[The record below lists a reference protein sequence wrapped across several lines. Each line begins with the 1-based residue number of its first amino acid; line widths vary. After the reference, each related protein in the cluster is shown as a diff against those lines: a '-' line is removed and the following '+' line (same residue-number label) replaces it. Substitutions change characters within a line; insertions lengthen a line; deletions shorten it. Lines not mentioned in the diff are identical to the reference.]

1 MAIRIGGMYSGLDTD
16 AMVKELVSA
25 YSTKK
30 DSIQKQKEA
39 LEWKQENW
47 DTLNKDIYDFYSS
60 SLSNLRFDS
69 TDAYDVT
76 YNDDKVVSVTN
87 PGKENVGTYT
97 LKVENLAQSGFLT
110 GKELNKTVTNDTQI
124 SALIEHPHVG
134 SKISVN
140 NTVIDIT
147 EDMTIGKL
155 AAKIAEISNTH
166 ASYDSTNHRFFVSAT
181 KPGND
186 YDFSIKAEDEGG
198 KEVLKALGIDDDSAS
213 RIYGTDAKIEFNG
226 VTYTSADNNFNVNGI
241 SIRANAVSKS
251 PINISINAGKKDGKN
266 VRDFIES
273 YNGLLE
279 KLQTSYNKASSK
291 TYMPLSDSEKEVMS
305 DRDIEKW
312 EQTGK
317 ENILSKD
324 ESLRKIIDL
333 LKGFTSKTYMIDGE
347 KVSLASIGITTG
359 SYFTTSADKRG
370 TLEIDENK
378 FKEELEK
385 NPDKVNKLIK
395 AIGTDL
401 YEKLTQDSK
410 SSSMRSIY
418 TFYNDKEMRK
428 QLDNYKK
435 KLDDWDKKIAKME
448 DKYYKQFSAMETALS
463 KISNSSSYLTSLFS
477 NN

>member
-39 LEWKQENW
+39 LEWKQESW
-47 DTLNKDIYDFYSS
+47 DTLNKDIYDFYAS
-60 SLSNLRFDS
+60 SLSNLRFDN
-69 TDAYDVT
+69 TDNYDVV
-76 YNDDKVVSVTN
+76 YSDDKVVSVSN
-87 PGKENVGTYT
+87 PSKDNIGTYT

-110 GKELNKTVTNDTQI
+110 GKELDKTVTNDTQI
-124 SALIEHPHVG
+124 SALIEHPHAG

-147 EDMTIGKL
+147 EGMTVGQL

-181 KPGND
+181 KPGSE

-213 RIYGTDAKIEFNG
+213 RIFGSNAKIEFNG
-226 VTYTSADNNFNVNGI
+226 VTYTSTDNNFDINGI
-241 SIRANAVSKS
+241 KIKANSVSKS
-251 PINISINAGKKDGKN
+251 SVNVSIGAGKKDGKN
-266 VRDFIES
+266 VKDFVNS
-273 YNGLLE
+273 YNDLLD

-333 LKGFTSKTYMIDGE
+333 LKGFTSKTYTIDGE
-347 KVSLASIGITTG
+347 QVSLASIGITTG
-359 SYFTTSADKRG
+359 SYFSTSENKRG
-370 TLEIDENK
+370 TLQIDESK
-378 FKEELEK
+378 FQEELEK

-395 AIGTDL
+395 AVGTDL

-410 SSSMRSIY
+410 STSMRSIY
-418 TFYNDKEMRK
+418 TFYNDKEMKK
-428 QLDNYKK
+428 QLESYKK
-435 KLDDWDKKIAKME
+435 KLDDWDQKIAKME
-448 DKYYKQFSAMETALS
+448 DKYYKQFSAMEKALS
-463 KISNSSSYLTSLFS
+463 KLSSNSSYLTSLFS
-477 NN
+477 N

>member
-16 AMVKELVSA
+16 AMVKELTSA

-39 LEWKQENW
+39 LEWKQEQWN
-47 DTLNKDIYDFYSS
+47 TFNKDIYDFYAS
-60 SLSNLRFDS
+60 SLSNIRFDN

-76 YNDDKVVSVTN
+76 YSDDKIVSIGN
-87 PGKENVGTYT
+87 PSKENIGTYT

-110 GKELNKTVTNDTQI
+110 GRELDKTVTNDTQI
-124 SALIEHPHVG
+124 SALIEHPHAG

-147 EDMTIGKL
+147 EDMTVGQL

-181 KPGND
+181 KPGGD
-186 YDFSIKAEDEGG
+186 YDFNIKAEDEGG
-198 KEVLKALGIDDDSAS
+198 KEVLKALGIDNGGES
-213 RIYGTDAKIEFNG
+213 RIFGKDAKIEFNG
-226 VTYTSADNNFNVNGI
+226 ISYTSTDNNFNIRGI
-241 SIRANAVSKS
+241 NIKANSISSS
-251 PINISINAGKKDGKN
+251 PINVTIGTSKKSTKYIS
-266 VRDFIES
+266 DFVGS
-273 YNGLLE
+273 YNELLE
-279 KLQTSYNKASSK
+279 KLQTSYNKTSSK
-291 TYMPLSDSEKEVMS
+291 TYMPLSESEKEIMT
-305 DRDIEKW
+305 DREIEKW
-312 EQTGK
+312 EKTGK

-333 LKGFTSKTYMIDGE
+333 LKGFTSKTYTIDGE
-347 KVSLASIGITTG
+347 QLSLASIGISTT

-370 TLEIDENK
+370 TLEIDEK
-378 FKEELEK
+378 KLQEELEK

-410 SSSMRSIY
+410 SSSTRSIY
-418 TFYNDKEMRK
+418 TFYNDKEMKK
-428 QLDNYKK
+428 QLENYKK
-435 KLDDWDKKIAKME
+435 KLDDWDKKITKME
-448 DKYYKQFSAMETALS
+448 NKYYKQFSAMESALS
-463 KISNSSSYLTSLFS
+463 KISNTSSYLTSLF
-477 NN
+477 NL

>member
-25 YSTKK
+25 QSTKK
-30 DSIQKQKEA
+30 NSLQKQKEA
-39 LEWKQENW
+39 LEWKQESWN
-47 DTLNKDIYDFYSS
+47 TLNKDIYDFYAS

-69 TDAYDVT
+69 SDAYDVT
-76 YNDDKVVSVTN
+76 YSDDKIVSIGN
-87 PGKENVGTYT
+87 PSKENVGSYT

-110 GKELNKTVTNDTQI
+110 GRELDKTVTNDTQI
-124 SALIEHPHVG
+124 SALIEHPHAG

-147 EDMTIGKL
+147 EDMTIGQL

-181 KPGND
+181 KPGSN

-198 KEVLKALGIDDDSAS
+198 KEVLKALGIDDGGES
-213 RIYGTDAKIEFNG
+213 RIFGTDAKIEFNG
-226 VTYTSADNNFNVNGI
+226 VSYTSSNNNFNIKG
-241 SIRANAVSKS
+241 
-251 PINISINAGKKDGKN
+251 INIKANSISTSSVNVTISTGKKDTKRIN
-266 VRDFIES
+266 DFVNS
-273 YNGLLE
+273 YNTLLE

-291 TYMPLSDSEKEVMS
+291 IYMPLTDEEKEVMS
-305 DRDIEKW
+305 DREIEKW

-324 ESLRKIIDL
+324 ENLRQIIDL
-333 LKGFTSKTYMIDGE
+333 LKGFTSKTYTIDGE
-347 KVSLASIGITTG
+347 QISLASIGITTG

-370 TLEIDENK
+370 TLEVDENK
-378 FKEELEK
+378 LKEELEK

-395 AIGTDL
+395 AVGTDL

-410 SSSMRSIY
+410 SSSLRSIY
-418 TFYNDKEMRK
+418 TFYNDKELKK

-435 KLDDWDKKIAKME
+435 KLDDEDKKIAKME

-463 KISNSSSYLTSLFS
+463 KLSNSSSYLSSLFS
-477 NN
+477 F

>member
-39 LEWKQENW
+39 LEWKQESW
-47 DTLNKDIYDFYSS
+47 DTLNKDIYDFYAS
-60 SLSNLRFDS
+60 SLSDLRFDN
-69 TDAYDVT
+69 TDNYDVV
-76 YNDDKVVSVTN
+76 YSDDKVVSVSN
-87 PGKENVGTYT
+87 PSKENIGTYT

-110 GKELNKTVTNDTQI
+110 GKELDKTVTNDTQI
-124 SALIEHPHVG
+124 SALIEHPHAG

-147 EDMTIGKL
+147 EDMTVGQL
-155 AAKIAEISNTH
+155 AAKIAEINNTH

-181 KPGND
+181 KPGSE

-213 RIYGTDAKIEFNG
+213 RIFGSDAKIEFNG
-226 VTYTSADNNFNVNGI
+226 VTYTSTDNNFDINGVKI
-241 SIRANAVSKS
+241 KANSVSKS
-251 PINISINAGKKDGKN
+251 SVNVSIGAGKKDGKN
-266 VRDFIES
+266 VKDFVNS
-273 YNGLLE
+273 YNDLLE

-312 EQTGK
+312 EKTGK

-324 ESLRKIIDL
+324 ESLRKVIDL
-333 LKGFTSKTYMIDGE
+333 LKGFTSKTYTIDGE
-347 KVSLASIGITTG
+347 QVSLASIGITTG
-359 SYFTTSADKRG
+359 SYFTTSENKRG
-370 TLEIDENK
+370 TLQIDESK
-378 FKEELEK
+378 FQEELEK

-395 AIGTDL
+395 AVGTDL

-410 SSSMRSIY
+410 STSMRSIY
-418 TFYNDKEMRK
+418 TFYNDKEMKK
-428 QLDNYKK
+428 QLESYKK
-435 KLDDWDKKIAKME
+435 KLDDWDQKIAKME
-448 DKYYKQFSAMETALS
+448 DKYYKQFSAMEKALS
-463 KISNSSSYLTSLFS
+463 KLSSSSSYLTSLFS
-477 NN
+477 N

>member
-25 YSTKK
+25 QSTKK
-30 DSIQKQKEA
+30 NSLQKQKEA
-39 LEWKQENW
+39 LEWKQESWN
-47 DTLNKDIYDFYSS
+47 TLNKDIYDFYAS
-60 SLSNLRFDS
+60 SLSNLRFDNS
-69 TDAYDVT
+69 DAYDVT
-76 YNDDKVVSVTN
+76 YSNDKIVSIGN
-87 PGKENVGTYT
+87 PSKENVGSYT

-110 GKELNKTVTNDTQI
+110 GRELDKSVTNDTQI
-124 SALIEHPHVG
+124 SALIEHPHAG

-147 EDMTIGKL
+147 EDMTVGQL

-181 KPGND
+181 KPGSN

-198 KEVLKALGIDDDSAS
+198 KEVLKALGIDDGGES
-213 RIYGTDAKIEFNG
+213 RIFGTDAKIEFNG
-226 VTYTSADNNFNVNGI
+226 VSYTSSDNNFNIKG
-241 SIRANAVSKS
+241 
-251 PINISINAGKKDGKN
+251 INIKANSISTSSINVTIGAGKKDTKRIN
-266 VRDFIES
+266 DFVNS
-273 YNGLLE
+273 YNTLLE

-291 TYMPLSDSEKEVMS
+291 TYMPLTDEEKEVMS
-305 DRDIEKW
+305 DREIEKW

-324 ESLRKIIDL
+324 ENLRQIINL
-333 LKGFTSKTYMIDGE
+333 LKDFTSKTYNIDGE
-347 KVSLASIGITTG
+347 QVSLASIGISTG

-378 FKEELEK
+378 LKEELER

-395 AIGTDL
+395 AVGTDL

-410 SSSMRSIY
+410 SSSIRSIY
-418 TFYNDKEMRK
+418 TFYNDKELKK
-428 QLDNYKK
+428 QLDSYKK
-435 KLDDWDKKIAKME
+435 KLDDEDKKIAKME

-463 KISNSSSYLTSLFS
+463 KLSSSSSYLSSLFS
-477 NN
+477 F

>member
-16 AMVKELVSA
+16 AMVKELTSA

-39 LEWKQENW
+39 LEWKQEQWN
-47 DTLNKDIYDFYSS
+47 TFNKDIYDFYAS
-60 SLSNLRFDS
+60 SLSNIRFDN

-76 YNDDKVVSVTN
+76 YSDDKIVSIGN
-87 PGKENVGTYT
+87 PSKENIGTYT

-110 GKELNKTVTNDTQI
+110 GRELDKTVTNDTQI
-124 SALIEHPHVG
+124 SALIEHPHAG

-147 EDMTIGKL
+147 EDMTVGQL

-181 KPGND
+181 KPGGD
-186 YDFSIKAEDEGG
+186 YDFNIKAEDEGG
-198 KEVLKALGIDDDSAS
+198 KEVLKALGIDNGGES
-213 RIYGTDAKIEFNG
+213 RIFGKDAKIEFNG
-226 VTYTSADNNFNVNGI
+226 ISYTSADNNFNIKGI
-241 SIRANAVSKS
+241 NIKANSISSS
-251 PINISINAGKKDGKN
+251 PINVTIGTSKKSTKYIS
-266 VRDFIES
+266 DFVGS
-273 YNGLLE
+273 YNELLE
-279 KLQTSYNKASSK
+279 KLQTSYNKTSSK
-291 TYMPLSDSEKEVMS
+291 TYMPLSESEKEIMT
-305 DRDIEKW
+305 DREIEKW
-312 EQTGK
+312 EKTGK

-333 LKGFTSKTYMIDGE
+333 LKGFTSKTYTIDGE
-347 KVSLASIGITTG
+347 QLSLASIGISTT

-370 TLEIDENK
+370 TLEIDEK
-378 FKEELEK
+378 KLQEELEK

-410 SSSMRSIY
+410 SSSTRSIY
-418 TFYNDKEMRK
+418 TFYNDKEMKK
-428 QLDNYKK
+428 QLEDYKK
-435 KLDDWDKKIAKME
+435 KLDDWDKKITKME
-448 DKYYKQFSAMETALS
+448 DKYYKQFSAMESALS
-463 KISNSSSYLTSLFS
+463 KISNTSSYLTSLF
-477 NN
+477 NL

>member
-25 YSTKK
+25 YSTKR

-39 LEWKQENW
+39 LEWKQESW
-47 DTLNKDIYDFYSS
+47 DTLNKDIYDFYAS
-60 SLSNLRFDS
+60 SLSNIRFDNS
-69 TDAYDVT
+69 DAYDVT
-76 YNDDKVVSVTN
+76 YSDDKIISIGN
-87 PGKENVGTYT
+87 PSKENVGTYT

-110 GKELNKTVTNDTQI
+110 GRELDKTVTENTQI
-124 SALIEHPHVG
+124 SGLIEHPHAG

-147 EDMTIGKL
+147 EDMTVGQL

-166 ASYDSTNHRFFVSAT
+166 ANYDSTNHRFFVSAT
-181 KPGND
+181 KPGSN

-198 KEVLKALGIDDDSAS
+198 KEVLKALGIDDGGES
-213 RIYGTDAKIEFNG
+213 RIFGKDAKIEFNG
-226 VTYTSADNNFNVNGI
+226 VSYTSSDNNFNIRGMNIKANSVSTSSVNVTIGT
-241 SIRANAVSKS
+241 
-251 PINISINAGKKDGKN
+251 GKKDTK
-266 VRDFIES
+266 RITDFVDS

-291 TYMPLSDSEKEVMS
+291 TYMPLSESEKEVMT
-305 DRDIEKW
+305 DREIEKW
-312 EQTGK
+312 ESTGK

-324 ESLRKIIDL
+324 ENLRQIINL
-333 LKGFTSKTYMIDGE
+333 LKDFTSKTYTIDGE
-347 KVSLASIGITTG
+347 QMSLASIGISTG

-370 TLEIDENK
+370 TLEVDENK
-378 FKEELEK
+378 LKEELEK

-395 AIGTDL
+395 AVGTDL

-410 SSSMRSIY
+410 SSSLRSIY
-418 TFYNDKEMRK
+418 TFYNDKELKK

-435 KLDDWDKKIAKME
+435 KLDDEDKKIAKME

-463 KISNSSSYLTSLFS
+463 KLSNSSFYLSSLFS
-477 NN
+477 F